1 MTTKCRASREY
12 LAAVLACQNLGTL
25 LYLEPLFLV
34 RCAGG
39 LTWLVSHCGDTDIPG
54 RERLRLDGSDHG
66 YVLVNFTLERHILL
80 RVLLARGNLYLLF
93 ERVVVGGL
101 NRNYVERHLLE
112 RNLVWSM

>member
-1 MTTKCRASREY
+1 M
-12 LAAVLACQNLGTL
+12 LACQNFGTPD
-25 LYLEPLFLV
+25 LEPLFLV
-34 RCAGG
+34 HGAVGRAGMICHG
-39 LTWLVSHCGDTDIPG
+39 GDTDIP
-54 RERLRLDGSDHG
+54 RCERLWLDSRDHG

>member
-1 MTTKCRASREY
+1 M
-12 LAAVLACQNLGTL
+12 LACQNFGTPD
-25 LYLEPLFLV
+25 LEPLFLV
-34 RCAGG
+34 HGAVGRAGMICHG
-39 LTWLVSHCGDTDIPG
+39 GDSDIPG
-54 RERLRLDGSDHG
+54 RERLRLDSRDHG